1 MKNRDSVVATIQDK
15 LPTTK
20 LFLQKKFGPHFDWQS
35 FALTATSVGDPTKT
49 FTMTF
54 DDGFG
59 KDPLNDD
66 ATSFVDNALL
76 VLNRQG

>member
-1 MKNRDSVVATIQDK
+1 MKTSASVVANIQDK
-15 LPTTK
+15 LPATK
-20 LFLQKKFGPHFDWQS
+20 IFSQRKFGPHFDWQS
-35 FALTATSVGDPTKT
+35 CTLTATSVGDPTKT

-76 VLNRQG
+76 VLNR